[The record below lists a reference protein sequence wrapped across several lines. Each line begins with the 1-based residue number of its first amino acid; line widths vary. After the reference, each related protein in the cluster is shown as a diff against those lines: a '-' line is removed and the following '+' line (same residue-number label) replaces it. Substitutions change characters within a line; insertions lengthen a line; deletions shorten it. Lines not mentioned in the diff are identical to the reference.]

1 MPPKAIPTKTISI
14 SQFNE
19 LTERVAELENLLSAT
34 VLEKQ
39 QAEEA
44 KQQAE
49 DGKQAAIEEAVR
61 RTLEETKRQDASQLT
76 TSPSHFK
83 FSDINTLRTTKFND
97 HNWLSW
103 SKETKMILSYQNLW
117 DGVIISVNPSAP
129 DFGRK
134 NLQACLIITSGLEPH
149 IVSQVRSFE
158 SAKDMWEF
166 LRPKDCVHS
175 IYVKRQELLQISID
189 NFKSVS
195 LYLGTAKDLY
205 DEINT
210 MTSTKMPESDFVQI
224 LVNGLRTAKGNA
236 YHRLIE
242 RMDERY
248 REGHHDVYTFQWFR
262 SELMAKERFVENHFR
277 YSSHQTQSNLQSDS
291 TAFLADEPE
300 VICFKCDQPGHK
312 ANVCPQRK
320 KPVRGGAGTKGKGRR
335 PISLLAY
342 ATETTT
348 VTHSSLD
355 SFCID
360 LDNTENN
367 LGEYQEVDP
376 SPAACNDSSTQE
388 HEGLVEVWDP
398 LSCEH
403 QGMKSLEQIISKV
416 MSDNVNVSEASPD
429 DSNTSSSAQEE
440 NFGDE
445 PCSAQPLQESHFVD
459 IASQNEAR
467 FSTAGLSGSH
477 GSINITQN
485 AELVPLVSAVTVSSS
500 CPSGE
505 DSTIEI
511 PLPTRDEEFSKFDFH
526 GCLPED
532 HDFHLAGGI
541 SGRSST
547 SRVSAALIMS
557 VSDDQ
562 KTSKSM
568 ISYRSRN
575 DPHWS
580 NQAEK
585 HVISAGNATTGTHSN
600 AHSIVT
606 ASHCGYVGCAHD
618 YDYPLTLVLDSGC
631 SDHMFDLPLE
641 CFSEVK
647 TCRVRIDT
655 GNGKVTATACGK
667 LHLLWRTGDDAEE
680 EILLNDVLLV
690 PGLPLNL
697 LSEIGRAH
705 V

>member
-19 LTERVAELENLLSAT
+19 LTERVAELESLLSAT

-49 DGKQAAIEEAVR
+49 EGKQAAIEEAVR

-429 DSNTSSSAQEE
+429 DSNTSRCAQEE

-445 PCSAQPLQESHFVD
+445 PCGAQPLQESHFVD
-459 IASQNEAR
+459 NAGQNEAR

-485 AELVPLVSAVTVSSS
+485 GELVPLASAVTVSSS

-526 GCLPED
+526 GCLKTMTFILPE
-532 HDFHLAGGI
+532 
-541 SGRSST
+541 
-547 SRVSAALIMS
+547 
-557 VSDDQ
+557 
-562 KTSKSM
+562 
-568 ISYRSRN
+568 
-575 DPHWS
+575 
-580 NQAEK
+580 E
-585 HVISAGNATTGTHSN
+585 
-600 AHSIVT
+600 
-606 ASHCGYVGCAHD
+606 
-618 YDYPLTLVLDSGC
+618 
-631 SDHMFDLPLE
+631 
-641 CFSEVK
+641 
-647 TCRVRIDT
+647 
-655 GNGKVTATACGK
+655 
-667 LHLLWRTGDDAEE
+667 
-680 EILLNDVLLV
+680 
-690 PGLPLNL
+690 
-697 LSEIGRAH
+697 
-705 V
+705 